1 MRLLYLYPEEWTG
14 RRAREVH
21 TLSTCLALARHGLE
35 VTLVTG
41 GGRRELQQHLLELAG
56 RTDEPGLRTVVLSR
70 FLGPIRSSTL
80 FLARLRLFLRY
91 EQPFAAA
98 YIIHLKA
105 AAMLRWAEIPFL
117 YEAHEVFAETPQ
129 KTPVAHEHLHEL
141 EKEVLG
147 TAAWR
152 VATSKALAVALK
164 AHYVLPDDFAIVPNA
179 GLAPVEQSVAGV
191 DGPFVYC
198 GSLSGWK
205 GLELMIEA
213 SREAEI
219 PLKIVGGTTAEW
231 QTVSRKLSVA
241 HISWLPRMPLAEL
254 PSAFAGAR
262 AGLISTQPASPSGRY
277 SCPMKLFDYARCGLP
292 VLSTALPSL
301 RSLDVGSW
309 CMQVTSGTKAEWV
322 ETMRQYRYRPVLGET
337 ARAWAGVHTWK
348 QRAESLTRL
357 LAQKGSSAVRWK

>member
-1 MRLLYLYPEEWTG
+1 MFF
-14 RRAREVH
+14 
-21 TLSTCLALARHGLE
+21 
-35 VTLVTG
+35 
-41 GGRRELQQHLLELAG
+41 
-56 RTDEPGLRTVVLSR
+56 LSR
-70 FLGPIRSSTL
+70 F
-80 FLARLRLFLRY
+80 RLFLRY
-91 EQPFAAA
+91 EQPFDAG

-129 KTPVAHEHLHEL
+129 KTPVAHERLHEL

-147 TAAWR
+147 TASWR

-179 GLAPVEQSVAGV
+179 GLAPVEHSVASAE
-191 DGPFVYC
+191 GPFIYC

-213 SREAEI
+213 SREAKI
-219 PLKIVGGTTAEW
+219 PLKIVGGSAAEW
-231 QTVSRKLSVA
+231 QALSKGLNAGHVSWTPRVA
-241 HISWLPRMPLAEL
+241 LAEL
-254 PSAFAGAR
+254 PEAFTGGR
-262 AGLISTQPASPSGRY
+262 AGLISTQPTTPSGRY

-292 VLSTALPSL
+292 VLSTTLPSL

-309 CMQVTSGTKAEWV
+309 CTQVTSGTKAEWA
-322 ETMRQYRYRPVLGET
+322 ETMQQYRYRPVSGET

-348 QRAESLTRL
+348 QRAEVLTRV